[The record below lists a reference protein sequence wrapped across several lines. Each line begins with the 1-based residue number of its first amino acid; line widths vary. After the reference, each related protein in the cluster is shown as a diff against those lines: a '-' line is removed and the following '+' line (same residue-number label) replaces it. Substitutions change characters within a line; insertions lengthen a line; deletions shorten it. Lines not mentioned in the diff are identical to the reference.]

1 MAAMVLAILVISCVA
16 AHAQSATP
24 QAADWDFSAEVS
36 AYVVPDGGNYVES
49 VMTADRRGLHLEGR
63 YNYEDLRTASVW
75 IGYNVSVG
83 RNVSL
88 QYTPMVG
95 GVFGN
100 MTGIAPGQRITLDWR
115 RLEFYTENELVFN
128 TRASEHIFYSWSELT
143 ISATDWLRIGLV
155 GQRARIVQTDRDF
168 DRGLLLGFNCCET
181 GVRDGVCATCRTS
194 FGICRN
200 AGRCAQHSRRSWLP
214 AVA

>member
-168 DRGLLLGFNCCET
+168 DRGLLLGFNYKRVGFTAYALNPDE
-181 GVRDGVCATCRTS
+181 
-194 FGICRN
+194 
-200 AGRCAQHSRRSWLP
+200 QQ
-214 AVA
+214 AVYIFSANVEL